1 MGAWCQVLHL
11 QPRLGL
17 TFPLRCV
24 PRLTRRDIC
33 LALSMAFLHCFLILA
48 CVRLSLQT
56 DMQKQ
61 HHARKSMNITRP
73 TPSDRPTRVSWASD
87 SARDLKKQGEEEKE
101 GRGRKGRGGG
111 EGTRGSCQQLKRY
124 CTTLLIGSTSARGG
138 SDRTVTPYTLH
149 ITH

>member
-1 MGAWCQVLHL
+1 MGALCQVLRP

-48 CVRLSLQT
+48 CVRLSLQM

-87 SARDLKKQGEEEKE
+87 SARDLKKQGK
-101 GRGRKGRGGG
+101 RRKRGGG
-111 EGTRGSCQQLKRY
+111 GREGEEGRVHVAVAS
-124 CTTLLIGSTSARGG
+124 S
-138 SDRTVTPYTLH
+138 
-149 ITH
+149 